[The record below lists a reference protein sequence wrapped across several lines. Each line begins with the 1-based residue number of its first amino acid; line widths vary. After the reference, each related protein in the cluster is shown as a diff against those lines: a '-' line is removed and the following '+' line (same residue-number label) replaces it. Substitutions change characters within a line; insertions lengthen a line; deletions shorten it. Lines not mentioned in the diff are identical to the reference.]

1 LPHIEDKKSMTKLNS
16 RLQAANRSE
25 VITDTVS
32 LIDQEVAKKGGLG
45 GAALKAG
52 YRIVKK
58 LQSGKM
64 ISKAVDYLLD
74 DFTAALEPIYDAF
87 CRDESAT
94 HFADY
99 LNERSDEAADCLLAI
114 TDKRIGTAENRLIQ
128 KTYKKL
134 RGQAHKHVTE
144 AVGGVGAIIDRHV
157 PKTEA
162 A

>member
-1 LPHIEDKKSMTKLNS
+1 MANLNS
-16 RLQAANRSE
+16 RLQAADRSA
-25 VITDTVS
+25 VIEDTVS
-32 LIDQEVAKKGGLG
+32 LIDREVAKKGGLG

-58 LQSGKM
+58 LQSGRM

-74 DFTAALEPIYDAF
+74 DFTAALGPIYDAF
-87 CRDESAT
+87 LGDESAT

-99 LNERSDEAADCLLAI
+99 LNERSHEGADALLAI
-114 TDKRIGTAENRLIQ
+114 TDARIGSAENRLIQ
-128 KTYKKL
+128 KTYAKL

-144 AVGGVGAIIDRHV
+144 AVGGVGEIIDRHV
-157 PKTEA
+157 PKAEA